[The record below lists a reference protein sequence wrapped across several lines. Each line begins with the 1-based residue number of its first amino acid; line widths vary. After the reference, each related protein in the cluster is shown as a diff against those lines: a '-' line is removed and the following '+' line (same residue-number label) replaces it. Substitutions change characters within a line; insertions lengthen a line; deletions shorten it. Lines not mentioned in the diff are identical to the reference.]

1 VAGAN
6 IIGKGWKFPIKVN
19 SKGGL
24 SYSEGPERIQDAI
37 WIVLGT
43 LPGERLMR
51 PTFGAGVHD
60 YVFKPNSSVV
70 RRQMA
75 AAISEAL
82 TRWEPRI
89 ELIGVR
95 VEEGSE
101 PSLVLAHI
109 DYRLND
115 TNELF
120 NLVYP
125 LYVEEGIS

>member
-1 VAGAN
+1 MAA
-6 IIGKGWKFPIKVN
+6 IDILGKGWKFPIKVN
-19 SKGGL
+19 RQGGL
-24 SYSEGPERIQDAI
+24 SYSEGAERVQDAI

-43 LPGERLMR
+43 SKRERIMR
-51 PTFGAGVHD
+51 PDFGAGVHD
-60 YVFKPNSSVV
+60 YVFQPNSPAV
-70 RRQMA
+70 RTRMA
-75 AAISEAL
+75 SEISAAL

-89 ELIGVR
+89 NLVGVR
-95 VEEGSE
+95 VEEGRE
-101 PSLVLAHI
+101 PSQVLVYV